1 MWPVVLLCSSIS
13 SHSLTSRFLSFLLFF
28 YNTTLRPFNIIPLFC
43 SSSSSILSSS
53 RPLLSCLCAFSSW
66 SSSSSLQ
73 LSPKTSSAPSLLQSF
88 SNCCCRFITHLP
100 ALYDCYYYYYCPPSL
115 SAILHLKSV
124 LQLYNTWGRN
134 LSAQSSTKT
143 LSFVFLKP
151 THLTIIA
158 VTIDMCWAEQ
168 VVNSTRILIKP
179 RVLTLLTTSCC
190 QKKRDTECP
199 HSSVLTFPCRGLIL

>member
-1 MWPVVLLCSSIS
+1 M
-13 SHSLTSRFLSFLLFF
+13 
-28 YNTTLRPFNIIPLFC
+28 
-43 SSSSSILSSS
+43 SILILIFIVILAAVPKNLISTISIAEFLELLLPVYNPSSGS
-53 RPLLSCLCAFSSW
+53 LRLLL
-66 SSSSSLQ
+66 L
-73 LSPKTSSAPSLLQSF
+73 LLLPSL
-88 SNCCCRFITHLP
+88 
-100 ALYDCYYYYYCPPSL
+100 PPSL